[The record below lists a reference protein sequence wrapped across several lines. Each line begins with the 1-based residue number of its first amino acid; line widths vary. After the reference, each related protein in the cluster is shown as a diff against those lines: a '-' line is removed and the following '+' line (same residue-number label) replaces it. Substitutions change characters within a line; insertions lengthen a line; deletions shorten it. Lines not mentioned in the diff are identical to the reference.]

1 MEIFDM
7 LVLGVEAGFTLAGF
21 AGIIAT
27 FQFVGAR
34 KIHRADAMGLTL
46 IVKDSFMAAA
56 VCSLVMLLVALEIS
70 ESRTWALASLFTA
83 IISLFSLYSGYRTMR
98 SALRNVTLRRQFIAV
113 VAISLL
119 IVLANILNAADIM
132 FHRTPGPIL
141 VTVVFLLT
149 LAAHSFTRLLLLPVW
164 RTVRS
169 AEAAAPEVP
178 A

>member
-27 FQFVGAR
+27 FQFAGA
-34 KIHRADAMGLTL
+34 KQIHRADAVGLTL

-56 VCSLVMLLVALEIS
+56 VCSLAMLLLAFEIA
-70 ESRTWALASLFTA
+70 ESDTWTLASLFA
-83 IISLFSLYSGYRTMR
+83 AVIGLFSLYSGYRIMR
-98 SALRNVTLRRQFIAV
+98 TALQNNSLRRQFRAV
-113 VAISLL
+113 FAVSLL
-119 IVLANILNAADIM
+119 IILANFLNAADIM

-141 VTVVFLLT
+141 VAAVFMLG

-164 RTVRS
+164 RVVRS
-169 AEAAAPEVP
+169 AEAAASEVP